1 MKALNSYRTK
11 NRNLETGVEMEKY
24 SVLLVDDEEDVIQI
38 IMKKMDWESM
48 GFQVAGY
55 AHNGVEALEM
65 AEELQPDVVM
75 TDIKMPYMDGL
86 TLSRKLKELYRTVKI
101 IIFSGFDE
109 FEYAKEAI
117 QIEVEEYILKP
128 IDAGN
133 LKEVFGRIREKIDR
147 EMDEKRNVDKLRE
160 YYMDSLPILQENFYT
175 SLIDG
180 RIPEDEIGR
189 YLDDYQISLTGPYYV
204 VSILHISTT
213 NIPPNMNTFLLG
225 VSVKKLAE
233 EHMEDEW
240 KSRILMYLG
249 DIVVI
254 TQLESQEQITEFTDF
269 MDQLCRLA
277 KHVCEATVTAG
288 IGYVSNNLPDI
299 RLSWQGARSA
309 VSYRVIYGNARA
321 INIAEIDP
329 MENADER
336 WEEQEIQKILKKI
349 RMGSREELEEEI
361 DHCIHKFVE
370 DGTTMQK
377 YQIFIMGLITEI
389 FRFCTNNQLDIEEF
403 YGEKSAVFEK
413 CMQMESPEELER
425 WLLEIGEKLQ
435 ETVQQERQATTK
447 SFASKAVEYVQE
459 HYSDRNITIESICKE
474 LGVSAAYFSTIF
486 KKETGKTFI
495 SFLTDY
501 RMEKAVEL
509 LMTTNDKTYIIA
521 EKVGYADP
529 NYFSYAFKKQYS
541 MSPSK
546 YRSANSNG

>member
-1 MKALNSYRTK
+1 M
-11 NRNLETGVEMEKY
+11 NLY
-24 SVLLVDDEEDVIQI
+24 SVLLVDDEEEVYSV
-38 IMKKMDWESM
+38 IMKKLDWEAM
-48 GFQVAGY
+48 GFRIAGY
-55 AHNGVEALEM
+55 ARNGVEALEM
-65 AEELQPDVVM
+65 AEEIQPDVVM

-133 LKEVFGRIREKIDR
+133 LKEVFDRIREKIDR

-160 YYMDSLPILQENFYT
+160 YYMESIPILQENFYT

-180 RIPEDEIGR
+180 RIPEDEIDR
-189 YLDDYQISLTGPYYV
+189 YVDDYQISLTGPYYV

-361 DHCIHKFVE
+361 DHCIHKFME

-459 HYSDRNITIESICKE
+459 HYSDRNITIESVCKE

>member
-1 MKALNSYRTK
+1 
-11 NRNLETGVEMEKY
+11 MEKY

-48 GFQVAGY
+48 GFQIAGY

-65 AEELQPDVVM
+65 TEELQPDVVM

-147 EMDEKRNVDKLRE
+147 EMNEKRNVDKLRE
-160 YYMDSLPILQENFYT
+160 YYMESLPILQENFYT

-180 RIPEDEIGR
+180 RIPEGKVDK
-189 YLDDYQISLTGPYYV
+189 YLSNYQIGLTGPYYV
-204 VSILHISTT
+204 VSILHVSTSD
-213 NIPPNMNTFLLG
+213 IPQNMNPFLLG

-233 EHMEDEW
+233 EHMEEEW

-249 DIVVI
+249 DILVI
-254 TQLESQEQITEFTDF
+254 TQLEAQEQITEFTDF
-269 MDQLCRLA
+269 MDQFCRLA

-288 IGYVSNNLPDI
+288 IGYVCDNLLDI

-329 MENADER
+329 MKNGDER
-336 WEEQEIQKILKKI
+336 WEEQEIQKILKRI
-349 RMGSREELEEEI
+349 RMGSREELETEI
-361 DHCIHKFVE
+361 SHCIRRFVQN
-370 DGTTMQK
+370 GTTMQK
-377 YQIFIMGLITEI
+377 YQIFIMGLLTEI
-389 FRFCTNNQLDIEEF
+389 FRFCNNNQLDSTEF
-403 YGEKSAVFEK
+403 YGEKGETFER
-413 CMQMESPEELER
+413 CMQMESPEELEH
-425 WLLEIGEKLQ
+425 WLLKICEKLQ
-435 ETVQQERQATTK
+435 KTVQQERQASTK
-447 SFASKAVEYVQE
+447 SFVSRAVEYVQE
-459 HYSDRNITIESICKE
+459 HYSDRNITVESVCRE

-509 LMTTNDKTYIIA
+509 LMTTSDKTYIIA

-546 YRSANSNG
+546 YRTANSQ

>member
-1 MKALNSYRTK
+1 
-11 NRNLETGVEMEKY
+11 MEKY

-48 GFQVAGY
+48 GFQIAGY

-147 EMDEKRNVDKLRE
+147 EMDEKRNVDKLKK
-160 YYMDSLPILQENFYT
+160 YYMESLPILQENFYT

-180 RIPEDEIGR
+180 RIPEGKVDK
-189 YLDDYQISLTGPYYV
+189 YLSNYQISLTGPYYV
-204 VSILHISTT
+204 VSILHVSTSD
-213 NIPPNMNTFLLG
+213 IPQNMNPFLLG

-233 EHMEDEW
+233 EHMEEEW

-249 DIVVI
+249 DILVI
-254 TQLESQEQITEFTDF
+254 TQLEAQEQITEFTDF
-269 MDQLCRLA
+269 MDQFCRLA

-288 IGYVSNNLPDI
+288 IGYVCDNLLDI

-329 MENADER
+329 MKNGDER
-336 WEEQEIQKILKKI
+336 WEEQEIQKILKRI
-349 RMGSREELEEEI
+349 RMGSREELETEI
-361 DHCIHKFVE
+361 SHCIRRFVQN
-370 DGTTMQK
+370 GTTMQK
-377 YQIFIMGLITEI
+377 YQIFIMGLLTEI
-389 FRFCTNNQLDIEEF
+389 FRFCSNNQLDSTEF
-403 YGEKSAVFEK
+403 YGEKGETFER
-413 CMQMESPEELER
+413 CMLMESPEELEH
-425 WLLEIGEKLQ
+425 WLLKICEKLQ
-435 ETVQQERQATTK
+435 KTVQQERQASTK
-447 SFASKAVEYVQE
+447 SFVSRAVEYVQE
-459 HYSDRNITIESICKE
+459 HYNDRNITVESVCRE

-509 LMTTNDKTYIIA
+509 LMTTSDKTYIIA

-546 YRSANSNG
+546 YRTANSQ

>member
-1 MKALNSYRTK
+1 
-11 NRNLETGVEMEKY
+11 MEKY

-48 GFQVAGY
+48 GFQVAGD

-133 LKEVFGRIREKIDR
+133 LKEVFDRIREKIDR

-160 YYMDSLPILQENFYT
+160 YYMESIPILQENFYT

-180 RIPEDEIGR
+180 RIPEDEIDR
-189 YLDDYQISLTGPYYV
+189 YMDDYQISLTGPYYV

-361 DHCIHKFVE
+361 DHCIHKFME

-459 HYSDRNITIESICKE
+459 HYSDRNITIESVCKE

>member
-1 MKALNSYRTK
+1 
-11 NRNLETGVEMEKY
+11 
-24 SVLLVDDEEDVIQI
+24 
-38 IMKKMDWESM
+38 
-48 GFQVAGY
+48 
-55 AHNGVEALEM
+55 
-65 AEELQPDVVM
+65 
-75 TDIKMPYMDGL
+75 
-86 TLSRKLKELYRTVKI
+86 
-101 IIFSGFDE
+101 
-109 FEYAKEAI
+109 
-117 QIEVEEYILKP
+117 
-128 IDAGN
+128 
-133 LKEVFGRIREKIDR
+133 
-147 EMDEKRNVDKLRE
+147 
-160 YYMDSLPILQENFYT
+160 
-175 SLIDG
+175 
-180 RIPEDEIGR
+180 
-189 YLDDYQISLTGPYYV
+189 
-204 VSILHISTT
+204 
-213 NIPPNMNTFLLG
+213 MNTFLLG

-233 EHMEDEW
+233 EHMEGEW

-254 TQLESQEQITEFTDF
+254 TQLERQDQITAFTDF

-299 RLSWQGARSA
+299 RLFWQGARSA

-329 MENADER
+329 MENVDER

-349 RMGSREELEEEI
+349 RMGSREELEAEI
-361 DHCIHKFVE
+361 RQCIHRFME

-389 FRFCTNNQLDIEEF
+389 FRFCTNNQLDITEF
-403 YGEKSAVFEK
+403 YGEKGEIFER
-413 CMQMESPEELER
+413 CMQMESPEELEQ
-425 WLLEIGEKLQ
+425 WLLKIGEKLQ
-435 ETVQQERQATTK
+435 ETVQQERQASTK
-447 SFASKAVEYVQE
+447 SFVSKAMEYVQE
-459 HYSDRNITIESICKE
+459 HYSDRNVTIESVCRE

-546 YRSANSNG
+546 YRTANGS

>member
-1 MKALNSYRTK
+1 
-11 NRNLETGVEMEKY
+11 MEKY

-48 GFQVAGY
+48 GFQIAGY

-65 AEELQPDVVM
+65 TEELQPDVVM

-133 LKEVFGRIREKIDR
+133 LKEVFGRIPEGK
-147 EMDEKRNVDKLRE
+147 VDK
-160 YYMDSLPILQENFYT
+160 
-175 SLIDG
+175 
-180 RIPEDEIGR
+180 
-189 YLDDYQISLTGPYYV
+189 YLSNYQIGLTGPYYV
-204 VSILHISTT
+204 VSILHVSTSD
-213 NIPPNMNTFLLG
+213 IPQNMNPFLLG

-233 EHMEDEW
+233 EHMEEEW

-249 DIVVI
+249 DILVI
-254 TQLESQEQITEFTDF
+254 TQLEAQEQITEFTDF
-269 MDQLCRLA
+269 MDQFCRLA

-288 IGYVSNNLPDI
+288 IGYVCDNLLDI

-329 MENADER
+329 MKNGDER
-336 WEEQEIQKILKKI
+336 WEEQEIQKILKRI
-349 RMGSREELEEEI
+349 RMGSREELETEI
-361 DHCIHKFVE
+361 SHCIRRFVQN
-370 DGTTMQK
+370 GTTMQK
-377 YQIFIMGLITEI
+377 YQIFIMGLLTEI
-389 FRFCTNNQLDIEEF
+389 FRFCNNNQLDSTEF
-403 YGEKSAVFEK
+403 YGEKGETFER
-413 CMQMESPEELER
+413 CMQMESPEELEH
-425 WLLEIGEKLQ
+425 WLLKICEKLQ
-435 ETVQQERQATTK
+435 KTVQQERQASTK
-447 SFASKAVEYVQE
+447 SFVSRAVEYVQE
-459 HYSDRNITIESICKE
+459 HYSDRNITVESVCRE

-509 LMTTNDKTYIIA
+509 LMTTSDKTYIIA

-546 YRSANSNG
+546 YRTANSQ

>member
-1 MKALNSYRTK
+1 
-11 NRNLETGVEMEKY
+11 MEKY

-48 GFQVAGY
+48 GFQIAGY

-147 EMDEKRNVDKLRE
+147 EMDEKRNIDKLRE
-160 YYMDSLPILQENFYT
+160 YYMESLPILQENFYT

-180 RIPEDEIGR
+180 RIPEDEIER
-189 YLDDYQISLTGPYYV
+189 YLDDYQISLIGPYYV
-204 VSILHISTT
+204 VSILHISATD
-213 NIPPNMNTFLLG
+213 ISQNMNTFLLG
-225 VSVKKLAE
+225 VSVKKLVE

-254 TQLESQEQITEFTDF
+254 TQLERQDQINAFTDF

-277 KHVCEATVTAG
+277 KHVCEAAVTAG
-288 IGYVSNNLPDI
+288 IGYVCNNLPDI
-299 RLSWQGARSA
+299 RQSWQGARSA
-309 VSYRVIYGNARA
+309 VSYRVLYGNTRA

-361 DHCIHKFVE
+361 GQCIHRFVE

-389 FRFCTNNQLDIEEF
+389 FRFCTNNQLDITEF
-403 YGEKSAVFEK
+403 YGEKGEVFER
-413 CMQMESPEELER
+413 CMQMESPEELEQ
-425 WLLEIGEKLQ
+425 WLLKIGEKLQ
-435 ETVQQERQATTK
+435 ETVQQERQASTK
-447 SFASKAVEYVQE
+447 SFVSKAMEYVQE
-459 HYSDRNITIESICKE
+459 HYRDRNITIESVCRE
-474 LGVSAAYFSTIF
+474 LGVSAAYFSTVF

-546 YRSANSNG
+546 YRTANS

>member
-1 MKALNSYRTK
+1 MYKAIFFDLDGTLTESGEGITKSVQYALEKLGVSAPELEPLKVFVGPPLLEQFMKYAGFDKETAQKGIEYYRERYSEKGMYENTVYP
-11 NRNLETGVEMEKY
+11 GVENALAELKRRGYRLAVASAKPTFYVTQIMDHFNLSRYFE
-24 SVLLVDDEEDVIQI
+24 VIAGTDLNGP
-38 IMKKMDWESM
+38 KVTKS
-48 GFQVAGY
+48 QVIE
-55 AHNGVEALEM
+55 EALERM
-65 AEELQPDVVM
+65 S
-75 TDIKMPYMDGL
+75 
-86 TLSRKLKELYRTVKI
+86 LSDHRDQVI
-101 IIFSGFDE
+101 MVG
-109 FEYAKEAI
+109 
-117 QIEVEEYILKP
+117 
-128 IDAGN
+128 
-133 LKEVFGRIREKIDR
+133 DR
-147 EMDEKRNVDKLRE
+147 EHD
-160 YYMDSLPILQENFYT
+160 IL
-175 SLIDG
+175 
-180 RIPEDEIGR
+180 
-189 YLDDYQISLTGPYYV
+189 
-204 VSILHISTT
+204 
-213 NIPPNMNTFLLG
+213 
-225 VSVKKLAE
+225 
-233 EHMEDEW
+233 
-240 KSRILMYLG
+240 
-249 DIVVI
+249 
-254 TQLESQEQITEFTDF
+254 
-269 MDQLCRLA
+269 
-277 KHVCEATVTAG
+277 
-288 IGYVSNNLPDI
+288 
-299 RLSWQGARSA
+299 GARRCGIQCVA
-309 VSYRVIYGNARA
+309 VSYGY
-321 INIAEIDP
+321 
-329 MENADER
+329 
-336 WEEQEIQKILKKI
+336 
-349 RMGSREELEEEI
+349 GSREELEEEI
-361 DHCIHKFVE
+361 DHCIHKFME

-459 HYSDRNITIESICKE
+459 HYSDRNITIESVCKE

>member
-1 MKALNSYRTK
+1 MYTL
-11 NRNLETGVEMEKY
+11 
-24 SVLLVDDEEDVIQI
+24 LLVDDEEEVTRI
-38 IMKKMDWESM
+38 IAKKVKWNDL
-48 GFQVAGY
+48 GFSVTGHAN
-55 AHNGVEALEM
+55 NGLKALEM
-65 AEELQPDVVM
+65 LEEMQPDVVM

-160 YYMDSLPILQENFYT
+160 YYMESLPILQENFYT

-180 RIPEDEIGR
+180 RIPEGKVDK
-189 YLDDYQISLTGPYYV
+189 YLSNYQIGLTGPYYV
-204 VSILHISTT
+204 VSILHVSTSD
-213 NIPPNMNTFLLG
+213 IPQNMNPFLLG

-233 EHMEDEW
+233 EHMEEEW

-249 DIVVI
+249 DILVI
-254 TQLESQEQITEFTDF
+254 TQLEAQEQITEFTDF
-269 MDQLCRLA
+269 MDQFCRLA

-288 IGYVSNNLPDI
+288 IGYVCDNLLDI

-329 MENADER
+329 MKNGDER
-336 WEEQEIQKILKKI
+336 WEEQEIQKILKRI
-349 RMGSREELEEEI
+349 RMGSREELETEI
-361 DHCIHKFVE
+361 SHCIRRFVQN
-370 DGTTMQK
+370 GTTMQK
-377 YQIFIMGLITEI
+377 YQIFIMGLLTEI
-389 FRFCTNNQLDIEEF
+389 FRFCNNNQLDSTEF
-403 YGEKSAVFEK
+403 YGEKGETFER
-413 CMQMESPEELER
+413 CMQMESPEELEH
-425 WLLEIGEKLQ
+425 WLLKICEKLQ
-435 ETVQQERQATTK
+435 KTVQQERQASTK
-447 SFASKAVEYVQE
+447 SFVSRAVEYVQE
-459 HYSDRNITIESICKE
+459 HYSDRNITVESVCRE

-509 LMTTNDKTYIIA
+509 LMTTSDKTYIIA

-546 YRSANSNG
+546 YRTANSQ